1 MAPSYPVTAG
11 LTQAHTLEE
20 RAAILR
26 RARQQG
32 ETTRDF
38 AVELLGGVSNAVADE
53 FRAGRWVLRLL
64 PEDIVYD
71 PELHAYAI
79 AADVDRCA
87 ADVEPA
93 PVTLLDNGIYAPELT
108 GHIARALSPRASVY
122 HLGALLYYALTGLEP
137 IAEFFRLEDK
147 LPPVR
152 IFEPDLPLGV
162 DPLIR
167 RALARLPEERFPDPA
182 AFDDALQRV
191 LEIDELRSAAEVNE
205 PLKIRYAGATHTG
218 ISKGEKNPHNQ
229 DRFLIHYNATLGLGL
244 FLVADGVST
253 CSHGT
258 GELAAAR
265 VVDAAEAVWEEL
277 IADPD
282 QDVAPARREDHT
294 FVARLSEISNRANRA
309 IVAYMDSAF
318 SGQIAPDAKI
328 MSSTNVAVVL
338 NGRRAVIGNVG
349 DSRVYLIRDD
359 LIDQV
364 TVDMDRRTSLL
375 RQGKGLESIV
385 NTSGLGQLTTHV
397 GCFAPKASG
406 DGIEAL
412 PVAGVFS
419 VLNLLAGDRLLICS
433 DGVPDCMGRNAE
445 TRIHDIVRG
454 SDRPTKIAWELIVAA
469 NQSGG
474 DDNITA
480 VIVDCIG
487 KEDSTWP
494 KD

>member
-1 MAPSYPVTAG
+1 MASLHPVTAG

-20 RAAILR
+20 QAAILR
-26 RARQQG
+26 QARQQR
-32 ETTRDF
+32 EATRDF
-38 AVELLGGVSNAVADE
+38 AVELLSGVSKAVADE
-53 FRAGRWVLRLL
+53 FRADRWVLRLL

-71 PELHAYAI
+71 PELHAYA
-79 AADVDRCA
+79 VA
-87 ADVEPA
+87 ADVERCTAGVQPA

-137 IAEFFRLEDK
+137 IAGFFRLEDK

-167 RALARLPEERFPDPA
+167 RALARLPEDRFPDPVV
-182 AFDDALQRV
+182 FDDALRRV
-191 LEIDELRSAAEVNE
+191 LEIDELRGAAEVNE
-205 PLKIRYAGATHTG
+205 PLEIRCAAATHTG
-218 ISKGEKNPHNQ
+218 INKGEKNPHNQ
-229 DRFLIHYNATLGLGL
+229 DRFFFDYNATLGLGL

-253 CSHGT
+253 CSYGT

-265 VVDAAEAVWEEL
+265 VVDAAEKVWEEL
-277 IADPD
+277 IADPV
-282 QDVAPARREDHT
+282 QDVSPARREDHT
-294 FVARLSEISNRANRA
+294 FVACLRDISNRANQA
-309 IVAYMDSAF
+309 IVADIDSTF
-318 SGQIAPDAKI
+318 PGQIAPDAKI

-385 NTSGLGQLTTHV
+385 NMWGLGQLTTHV
-397 GCFAPKASG
+397 GCFTPKASG

-412 PVAGVFS
+412 VVDGVFS

-445 TRIHDIVRG
+445 ARISEIVLG
-454 SDRPTKIAWELIVAA
+454 SDRPTKIVWELIVAG
-469 NQSGG
+469 NQNGG

-480 VIVDCIG
+480 ILVDCIG

-494 KD
+494 TD

>member
-1 MAPSYPVTAG
+1 MAPSHQVTARW
-11 LTQAHTLEE
+11 TEAHTLEE
-20 RAAILR
+20 QAAILR
-26 RARQQG
+26 QARRQG

-38 AVELLGGVSNAVADE
+38 AVELLAGVSKAVAGE
-53 FRAGRWVLRLL
+53 FRANRWALRLS
-64 PEDIVYD
+64 PEDVVHD
-71 PELHAYAI
+71 PELRAYAI
-79 AADVDRCA
+79 AADVERYA
-87 ADVEPA
+87 ADAQPP

-108 GHIARALSPRASVY
+108 GQIARALSPRTAVY
-122 HLGALLYYALTGLEP
+122 HLGALLYYALSGLDP
-137 IAEFFRLEDK
+137 IPEFFRLEDK

-167 RALARLPEERFPDPA
+167 RALARLPEDRFPDPA
-182 AFDDALQRV
+182 LFDDLLERV
-191 LEIDELRSAAEVNE
+191 LEIDGLRSAAEVNE
-205 PLKIRYAGATHTG
+205 PLQIRYGAATHTG
-218 ISKGEKNPHNQ
+218 INKGEKNPHNQ
-229 DRFLIHYNATLGLGL
+229 DRFLFDYDATLGLGL

-253 CSHGT
+253 CTYGT

-265 VVDAAEAVWEEL
+265 VVDAAAAVWEEF

-282 QDVAPARREDHT
+282 QVIAPARREVPT
-294 FVARLSEISNRANRA
+294 LTARLSEMFNRANQA
-309 IVAYMDSAF
+309 IVTHIDGTFPS
-318 SGQIAPDAKI
+318 QIAPEAKI
-328 MSSTNVAVVL
+328 MSSTTVAVLL

-375 RQGKGLESIV
+375 RQGKGLDAIM

-397 GCFAPKASG
+397 GRFAPKASG
-406 DGIEAL
+406 EGIEAL
-412 PVAGVFS
+412 DVAGVFS

-445 TRIHDIVRG
+445 ARIAEIVRG
-454 SDRPTKIAWELIVAA
+454 SDRPTEIAWELIVAA

-480 VIVDCIG
+480 ILVDCIG